1 MRVEQRKWSEDNGW
15 EVLSDLNL
23 AEKAN
28 LVFAFGSTELVQ
40 DQSKFDEIRSLYPN
54 AEIVVSSGS
63 GEILG
68 GVMGHQTLC
77 VTAIFFEKT
86 KIKTLEIKLDD
97 VKDSFDVGAHI
108 SAQIE
113 KDGLSNLMI
122 FSNGDQINGSHLLTG
137 LQFNLSESVPIT
149 GGLAG
154 SYDPFSATYTGLN
167 GKGIQ
172 GSVIGIGFYGE
183 HLRIGHSSKAGWTP
197 FGPERFITKSTNN
210 VLFELNN
217 EPVLDF
223 YKKYLEGLFDDMVEA
238 IRIYPLGIK
247 TENGEDR
254 LIRAFLNYDEETG
267 GALFA
272 GDMPE
277 GSKVRMMKSN
287 VNSLIDA
294 AGNAAAASMK
304 SFEIDKPDL
313 AMCVSCVGRQF
324 VLENWVAEEVQHVA
338 ETFGQDVPIA
348 GFYSYGEIAP
358 QAPNQKSALHNHTM
372 TITTFKELT

>member
-23 AEKAN
+23 SKKAN
-28 LVFAFGSTELVQ
+28 LVFAFGSTDLVQ
-40 DQSKFDEIRSLYPN
+40 EQSRFDEIRSLYPN
-54 AEIVVSSGS
+54 AEIIVSSGS
-63 GEILG
+63 GEIIG
-68 GVMGHQTLC
+68 NKIGQKTLC
-77 VTAIFFEKT
+77 VTAIQFEKT

-113 KDGLSNLMI
+113 KEGLSNLMI

-167 GKGIQ
+167 DKGKQGI
-172 GSVIGIGFYGE
+172 VIGIGFYGDK
-183 HLRIGHSSKAGWTP
+183 LKIGHSSKAGWTP
-197 FGPERFITKSTNN
+197 FGPERFITKSSNN
-210 VLFELNN
+210 ILFELND

-223 YKKYLEGLFDDMVEA
+223 YKKYLEGLFEDMVEA

-247 TENGEDR
+247 TDDSEER
-254 LIRAFLNYDEETG
+254 LIRAFLDYDPKTG

-277 GSKVRMMKSN
+277 GAKVRMMKSN

-294 AGNAAAASMK
+294 AGDAAKSSME
-304 SFEIDKPDL
+304 SFDLKQPDL

-324 VLENWVAEEVQHVA
+324 VLEDWVAEEIQNVA
-338 ETFGQDVPIA
+338 QVFGEKVPVA

-372 TITTFKELT
+372 TITTFKELI

>member
-1 MRVEQRKWSEDNGW
+1 MRVEQRQWNKNDGW
-15 EVLSDLNL
+15 QILSNL
-23 AEKAN
+23 KLRAKAQ
-28 LVFAFGSTELVQ
+28 LVFVFGSTDLVQ
-40 DQSKFDEIRSLYPN
+40 DQHLFDEVRSIYPK

-63 GEILG
+63 GEIMAG
-68 GVMGHQTLC
+68 KVAQHTLN
-77 VTAIFFEKT
+77 VTALHFEKT
-86 KIKTLEIKLDD
+86 KIKTLEINLED

-122 FSNGDQINGSHLLTG
+122 FSNGNQINGSHLLTG
-137 LQFNLSESVPIT
+137 LQFNLSEAVPIT

-154 SYDPFSATYTGLN
+154 AYDPFSSTYTGLN
-167 GKGIQ
+167 AIGTEGK
-172 GSVIGIGFYGE
+172 VIGIGFYGE
-183 HLRIGHSSKAGWTP
+183 DLKIGHSSKAGWTP

-210 VLFELNN
+210 ILFELNE
-217 EPVLDF
+217 EPILDF
-223 YKKYLEGLFDDMVEA
+223 YKKYLDGLFEDMVEA

-247 TENGEDR
+247 TDNGHER
-254 LIRAFLNYDEETG
+254 LLRAFLDYNTENG

-277 GSKVRMMKSN
+277 GARVRMMRSN

-294 AGNAAAASMK
+294 AGEAAS
-304 SFEIDKPDL
+304 SSTQPFEIQKPDL
-313 AMCVSCVGRQF
+313 AICVSCVGRQF
-324 VLENWVAEEVQHVA
+324 VLQDWVNEEIEGVTDIFGE
-338 ETFGQDVPIA
+338 ETPMA

-372 TITTFKELT
+372 TITTFKELV